1 MVLNGNEYL
10 NLEYQKRSN
19 VTGLNYII
27 EYSHNL
33 ETWVQADAN
42 DLVISERA
50 INEGL
55 TGISVRMKENLSN
68 STLRFMR
75 IRVLV
80 E

>member
-1 MVLNGNEYL
+1 M

-50 INEGL
+50 INDDL

-68 STLRFMR
+68 SSLRFMR
-75 IRVLV
+75 IRVLI

>member
-42 DLVISERA
+42 DLVISERV
-50 INEGL
+50 INEDL

-68 STLRFMR
+68 SSLRFMR
-75 IRVLV
+75 IRVLI

>member
-1 MVLNGNEYL
+1 M
-10 NLEYQKRSN
+10 
-19 VTGLNYII
+19 LNYII

-42 DLVISERA
+42 DLVISERT
-50 INEGL
+50 INEDL

-75 IRVLV
+75 IRVLI

>member
-1 MVLNGNEYL
+1 M

-50 INEGL
+50 INEDL

-75 IRVLV
+75 IRVLI